1 MERRITVSMKPSALL
16 LLVAVVLFLLSA
28 FSVDLG
34 SLNLVTLGLA
44 AFAGSFLIE
53 GWRR

>member
-16 LLVAVVLFLLSA
+16 LLVAVVLFLLAA

-34 SLNLVTLGLA
+34 SLDLLMLGLA
-44 AFAGSFLIE
+44 AFAGSFLLE